1 MAKKKKKKSGLNI
14 PMLVISAVGLVIFL
28 VAMGFSVRNVLLEDT
43 IAPAME
49 DVTEPVVDAVPV
61 TDYKTQGRDLMEGL
75 IIRDGGVEYM
85 QDMLDQYKPL
95 YAANQDTIG
104 YLQIPGTSIDTVVVQ
119 CDTDNGQT
127 GQYKYLKND
136 FYGEFTKYGNV
147 FLDVRCGK
155 YTLSTNTILY
165 GHTTEDGQQVFYDLE
180 KYSDPEYFKKNPI
193 VEYST
198 LYNHYKW
205 KIFGVF
211 ATTVDAKDDGGYVFD
226 YIYPAMSE
234 TDMEGYIDGVNERV
248 FYNTGVDVLPT
259 DKILTL
265 STCSYL
271 FNAGSRRLTARLVV
285 VARMLREGEDE
296 TIDPTLVTDH
306 PDYRRPQ
313 AWYDAQ
319 GKTNPYKD
327 SPKWV
332 PTGMTAN

>member
-1 MAKKKKKKSGLNI
+1 MAKKKKKGGLNT
-14 PMLVISAVGLVIFL
+14 PMLVISAVALVVFL
-28 VAMGFSVRNVLLEDT
+28 VGIGFSVRNILSEDRT
-43 IAPAME
+43 ASVME
-49 DVTEPVVDAVPV
+49 DVTGSTAATVPMS
-61 TDYKTQGRDLMEGL
+61 DYQTQGRDLMEGL
-75 IIRDGGVEYM
+75 VIRDGGVEYL

-104 YLQIPGTSIDTVVVQ
+104 YLQVPGTSIDTVVVQ
-119 CDTDNGQT
+119 NDEDDGLS
-127 GQYKYLKND
+127 GKYKYLKND

-147 FLDVRCGK
+147 FLDYRCGK

-180 KYSDPEYFKKNPI
+180 KYTDPEFFKQNPI

-211 ATTVDAKDDGGYVFD
+211 ATTVEPQDDNGYVFD
-226 YIYPAMSE
+226 YIFPTMST
-234 TDMEGYIDGVNERV
+234 TDMQGYLAGVKERV
-248 FYNTGVDVLPT
+248 LYDTGVDVQPT

-265 STCSYL
+265 STCSYM
-271 FNAGSRRLTARLVV
+271 FNTGSRRMTTRLVV
-285 VARMLREGEDE
+285 VARMLRDGEEE
-296 TIDPTLVTDH
+296 TIDASLVTDH

-313 AWYDAQ
+313 AWYTAVGQ
-319 GKTNPYKD
+319 TNPYKD

-332 PTGMTAN
+332 PMGN